1 MTLATIKSAIEG
13 LPEEE
18 KAALMDWLLSRDR
31 EDWDKQITED
41 FSPGGRGAKL
51 LDEVDTAISRGD
63 FKPLPS

>member
-51 LDEVDTAISRGD
+51 LDEVDTAIQRGN
-63 FKPLPS
+63 FKPIR

>member
-18 KAALMDWLLSRDR
+18 KTALVEWLLSRDR
-31 EDWDKQITED
+31 EDWDKQITGD

-51 LDEVDTAISRGD
+51 LDEVHTAIQRGD
-63 FKPLPS
+63 FKPLR